1 MKQLEQEQRVVLVLN
16 RLAEHY
22 GYQDWWEDDNRLAD
36 WVSMILIQQTTE
48 QNAKKALENL
58 AGFLTAQQ
66 LQAMP
71 LEELQERIRPAGF
84 FKQKS
89 NYIKTLMTWYI
100 AHGEDL
106 EQFKSYDTQQLRK
119 ELLAIKGVGPETAD
133 AMLLYIFERN
143 VFICDQYVMRLFA
156 RLGLGEYKTYQAMRQ
171 AVSHFVEDISHKQC
185 KEWHAAIDVH
195 GKHFGKNPQLDER
208 WLLE

>member
-1 MKQLEQEQRVVLVLN
+1 MKRLQKEQRVVLVLN
-16 RLAEHY
+16 RLVEHY

-89 NYIKTLMTWYI
+89 NYIKALIAWYI

-119 ELLAIKGVGPETAD
+119 ELLSIKGVGPETAD

-143 VFICDQYVMRLFA
+143 VFICDQYAMRLFA

-195 GKHFGKNPQLDER
+195 GKHFGKNPKLDER
-208 WLLE
+208 WLVE